1 MKNIIIF
8 GASGRVGQRLIE
20 YALADNFKVTAF
32 VRDTA
37 KVNINHTNL
46 EVIKGNVFQLDEV
59 ENAVKGK
66 DIVLSA
72 LSGRSSKPDYSVLS
86 TGMKNIISGMEKFDI
101 KRIICVAGAG
111 ILEDKEFGLRRN
123 RPNYPE
129 IFRLVSA
136 ENWKVFEY
144 LQKTARNWTM
154 VCAPE
159 MPEEKRTGI
168 YRVENGF
175 LPEGGRRISVEDV
188 ADFILK
194 HLEAENTFQKRIGI
208 AY

>member
-66 DIVLSA
+66 D
-72 LSGRSSKPDYSVLS
+72 YCF
-86 TGMKNIISGMEKFDI
+86 ISFK
-101 KRIICVAGAG
+101 
-111 ILEDKEFGLRRN
+111 
-123 RPNYPE
+123 
-129 IFRLVSA
+129 
-136 ENWKVFEY
+136 WKVI
-144 LQKTARNWTM
+144 KA
-154 VCAPE
+154 
-159 MPEEKRTGI
+159 
-168 YRVENGF
+168 
-175 LPEGGRRISVEDV
+175 
-188 ADFILK
+188 
-194 HLEAENTFQKRIGI
+194 
-208 AY
+208 